1 MNKYLRYALPLALAT
16 LVMAGCKDD
25 ETVEVGEWNST
36 SDFAVVWFDEINES
50 VELDPADETKY
61 TLTMTRRDPAL
72 SAEIKAE
79 QDRIFA
85 QVDALKKEMEK
96 KLKDETL
103 TEEQAKTIEEDYE
116 TMIDALEEQYDAFV
130 STKCD
135 ANLAAI
141 EVPITITGGDKEIFT
156 ISSAKFEQGKWVGEY
171 TISFPEAELGKP
183 YSVQYAVTDP
193 RFVSAYSDAA
203 TATFTVSR
211 VKWVSVGK
219 ADFHDYYYFEDN
231 NEVEVLMKDGDPT
244 KFRIMH
250 PYDVMLT
257 GAQTVESS
265 PYTELTLLKTGEVL
279 EGVKITEPDLVYF
292 TAIHTGYVNSN
303 YGKEVVAWHPADLYA
318 SPSEDLFL
326 SSYVLGYQKKTIE
339 GKEYTIPGAIN
350 LAPYFYMSGLGGWN
364 ATSVDP
370 CIRIIFDGFKLN
382 YEANLFTEGDFEWEE
397 VFEGVFT
404 SGQLKTSS
412 TAKLFKG
419 KCVVT
424 TDDADKRFAEAYG
437 TPYYIEAPY
446 AEDYDIYFFVKDGRI
461 QMPKDY
467 DEELGYQ
474 ETGLDAA
481 GMPVYATINGSSS
494 SFSDSEVKLN
504 ITFQTYANKEFIKLN
519 TNDEILANIS
529 WSEYAT
535 GTFYYS
541 MFSNN
546 DDGSLDPDP
555 GYTMYVRDDDNSI
568 CKIADWLMGT
578 DFSFTWN
585 HTTNA
590 CAVLEQP
597 IDYVYGDYGPMYI
610 IEGAA
615 YDSEKYGEHT
625 SYYDP
630 ETKVFHFFPA
640 YFVEAGSFGQVEE
653 LFEIT
658 AGGAVK
664 HLATRSVAGTV
675 APAKVATKIVMPW
688 NITKSK
694 ASAASRKFMK
704 PGFSANTSLF
714 R

>member
-36 SDFAVVWFDEINES
+36 SDYAVVWFENSYES
-50 VELDPADETKY
+50 VELDPADETQY

-85 QVDALKKEMEK
+85 QVDALKEEMEK

-130 STKCD
+130 SAKCD

-171 TISFPEAELGKP
+171 TISFPKAEIGTT
-183 YSVQYAVTDP
+183 YTVQYAVTDP
-193 RFVSAYSDAA
+193 QYVSYYSEDA
-203 TATFTVSR
+203 TATFEVTRAKWIPIGVATVT
-211 VKWVSVGK
+211 
-219 ADFHDYYYFEDN
+219 DN
-231 NEVEVLMKDGDPT
+231 FWYEATTQRDIYMKDGDPT
-244 KFRIMH
+244 SFRINKPFEGMNSATDDQQSEWVVLNVLK
-250 PYDVMLT
+250 PGDVL
-257 GAQTVESS
+257 G
-265 PYTELTLLKTGEVL
+265 
-279 EGVKITEPDLVYF
+279 GVKITASDLVYF
-292 TAIHTGYVNSN
+292 TPMNTGDFHGTYGAYVWALHSSDRWSDCT
-303 YGKEVVAWHPADLYA
+303 EADYLH
-318 SPSEDLFL
+318 
-326 SSYVLGYQKKTIE
+326 SYVTQYQKKE
-339 GKEYTIPGAIN
+339 VDGKDYTIPAQIQ
-350 LAPYFYMSGLGGWN
+350 LAPAYFMYGVGGWN
-364 ATSVDP
+364 YTQA
-370 CIRIIFDGFKLN
+370 DGVFMIEFPG
-382 YEANLFTEGDFEWEE
+382 YVSIYDADIFTEGDFEWEE
-397 VFEGVFT
+397 VYEGVFT

-424 TDDADKRFAEAYG
+424 KDDADKRFAEAYG

-446 AEDYDIYFFVKDGRI
+446 ADGYDIYFFVKDGRI

-504 ITFQTYANKEFIKLN
+504 MTFQTYANKEFIKLN
-519 TNDEILANIS
+519 TNDEVLANIS
-529 WSEYAT
+529 WSEYAI
-535 GTFYYS
+535 GTFYYN

-546 DDGSLDPDP
+546 EDGSLDPDP